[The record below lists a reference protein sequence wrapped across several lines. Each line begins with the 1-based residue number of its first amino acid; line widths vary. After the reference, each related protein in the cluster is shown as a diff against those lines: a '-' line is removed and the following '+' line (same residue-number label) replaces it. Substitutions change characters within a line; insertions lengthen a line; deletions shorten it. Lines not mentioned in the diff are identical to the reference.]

1 MPLREYNCVMEAA
14 GCAYCRPG
22 FEQLEAAAA
31 VQLAAC
37 PRCGAPLE
45 RRLSAPAV
53 PSPRG
58 TLRDRAQRAG
68 FHQLKRVDR
77 GTYEKQ
83 F

>member
-1 MPLREYNCVMEAA
+1 MPLREYICGTGTA
-14 GCAYCRPG
+14 GCEYCRPG
-22 FEQLEAAAA
+22 FELLETLSA
-31 VQLAAC
+31 VPPSAC
-37 PRCGAPLE
+37 PRCGAPVE

-53 PSPRG
+53 PHPRG
-58 TLRDRAQRAG
+58 SFTDRARRAG